1 MVDLDNFYA
10 AISNQLAEELSRSLM
25 KVRKETLK
33 MGKIFDSC
41 EVHFWNYKTVSKDSS

>member
-25 KVRKETLK
+25 KVGNKTLK

-41 EVHFWNYKTVSKDSS
+41 EILF